1 MGRTAK
7 IAVAALLG
15 ALVLTLAM
23 LSAISPSVSGASAL
37 QISGA
42 DAPPTAAAVPSRCR
56 TATEADAECTAAWD
70 AKRRRFFGQEDETK

>member
-7 IAVAALLG
+7 IAVVAVLG
-15 ALVLTLAM
+15 ALVLTLAT
-23 LSAISPSVSGASAL
+23 LSVNSSSIRGASVP

-42 DAPPTAAAVPSRCR
+42 DAPPGAAPVPARCR

-70 AKRRRFFGQEDETK
+70 AKRRRFFGEEDEAK